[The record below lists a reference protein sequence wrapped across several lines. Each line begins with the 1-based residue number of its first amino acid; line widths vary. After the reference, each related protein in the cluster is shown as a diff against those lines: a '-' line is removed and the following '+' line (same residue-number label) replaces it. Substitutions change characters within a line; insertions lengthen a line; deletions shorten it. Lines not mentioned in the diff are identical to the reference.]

1 MRPHLRCSER
11 SPSQNF
17 LRTCRIPF
25 QKETHDVTREPRVEK
40 GCYTTIEMASGCHLL
55 YLGEHEEVPTIGDL
69 ERRIGNQAS
78 HDCSIDRRDNRV
90 VISSQDQGGLT

>member
-1 MRPHLRCSER
+1 MY
-11 SPSQNF
+11 Q
-17 LRTCRIPF
+17 
-25 QKETHDVTREPRVEK
+25 
-40 GCYTTIEMASGCHLL
+40 GCHLL